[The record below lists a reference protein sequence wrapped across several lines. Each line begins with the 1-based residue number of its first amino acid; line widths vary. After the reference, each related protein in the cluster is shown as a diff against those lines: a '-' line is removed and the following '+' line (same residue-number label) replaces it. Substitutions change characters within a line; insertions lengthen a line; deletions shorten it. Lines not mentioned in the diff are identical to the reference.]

1 MPGQVPLEDKPC
13 LYDTSLPQCAPVDGK
28 CRDGYGTNEN
38 GRCFPQHSKC
48 PDGYHGH
55 EDDESGECIPNKI
68 PCSQGYTVHMSF
80 KDIGAIIRR
89 IDGQANDNDI
99 NLSNKSKATQALHLF
114 KNGRKPID
122 VAIDLDI
129 PYDEV
134 TELEREYWALNQLY
148 ELPLVYQELKYDFD
162 SFFELFKILKRN
174 KMLSEKY
181 IMKFLRYANEDLPT
195 LEKRCQQL
203 SDDVLELQFRKK
215 KLGDEV
221 ATQCSSIT
229 QLEKSLNWYKMEIT
243 IAPPPLFIIC
253 GISYFI
259 DNHTPLTFTFMI

>member
-1 MPGQVPLEDKPC
+1 MQVILNKKEKEE
-13 LYDTSLPQCAPVDGK
+13 LVIKLHQ
-28 CRDGYGTNEN
+28 EN
-38 GRCFPQHSKC
+38 KTIRQIA
-48 PDGYHGH
+48 
-55 EDDESGECIPNKI
+55 EI
-68 PCSQGYTVHMSF
+68 VHMSF
-80 KDIGAIIRR
+80 KDIGVIIRR
-89 IDGQANDNDI
+89 IDGRANDDDDDI
-99 NLSNKSKATQALHLF
+99 DLGNKSKETKALWLF
-114 KNGRKPID
+114 ESGKRPID
-122 VAIDLDI
+122 VAIDLDM
-129 PYDEV
+129 PYSEV
-134 TELEREYWALNQLY
+134 VELQEEHWALHQLY

-181 IMKFLRYANEDLPT
+181 IMKFLRYANEDLPN